1 MSEVETAP
9 PRPRR
14 LFGTDGVRGT
24 ANVHPMT
31 APMALKLGQAIAHV
45 FRGRGRRRVLIGKDT
60 RLSGYMFEDALA
72 SGICSMGANVIQVGP
87 MPTPALAFLTAD
99 MRCDAGVM
107 ISASHNP
114 YQDNGIKF
122 FGHDGF
128 KLADEL
134 EARIEALVE
143 SGELDAATADPD
155 EIGQA
160 RRIDDAEGRYVVFLK
175 KTFPMD
181 LELEGMRV
189 VLDCANGAAYKV
201 GPTVLSE
208 LGAEVFP
215 IAVEP
220 NGRNI
225 NRECGSTH
233 PEKAA
238 SRVREVRADVGI
250 AVDGDADRVILID
263 ERGEQVD
270 GDQVLALCAR
280 DLHERKE
287 LRGGGIVATV
297 MSNLGLE
304 RFLAARGLGLERTQV
319 GDRYVVEA
327 MRAGGYNLGGEQ
339 SGHVVF
345 TDYGRTGDGLMTA
358 LQVLAIMARSGR
370 RLSDL
375 ASDFERFPQVLV
387 NVAVA
392 SKRPLEELPGVQAAI
407 RRVEAELAGR
417 GRVLIRYSGTELKA
431 RVMVEGEDE
440 ARVREIAGDLA
451 DELRRSLGGV

>member
-1 MSEVETAP
+1 MSELPASAE
-9 PRPRR
+9 RR

-31 APMALKLGQAIAHV
+31 AAMALKLGQAIAHV
-45 FRGRGRRRVLIGKDT
+45 FRDKGRRRVLIGKDT

-72 SGICSMGANVIQVGP
+72 AGICSMGANVIQVGP

-114 YQDNGIKF
+114 YLDNGIKF

-128 KLADEL
+128 KLADEI
-134 EARIEALVE
+134 EARIEALIE
-143 SGELDAATADPD
+143 SGELDDAMAEPD
-155 EIGQA
+155 DIGQA
-160 RRIDDAEGRYVVFLK
+160 RRIEDSQGRYVVFLK

-181 LELEGMRV
+181 LTLEGLRV
-189 VLDCANGAAYKV
+189 VLDCANGSAYKV
-201 GPTVLSE
+201 GPTVLEE

-215 IAVEP
+215 LAVEP

-225 NRECGSTH
+225 NAECGSTH

-238 SRVREVRADVGI
+238 AKVLEVRADVGI
-250 AVDGDADRVILID
+250 AVDGDADRVILVD
-263 ERGEQVD
+263 ENGEEID
-270 GDQVLALCAR
+270 GDQILALCAR
-280 DLHERKE
+280 DLHDRKQ
-287 LRGGGIVATV
+287 LKGGGVVATV

-304 RFLAARGLGLERTQV
+304 KFLTAEGMSLLRTQV

-327 MRAGGYNLGGEQ
+327 MRSGGYNLGGEQ
-339 SGHVVF
+339 SGHIIF
-345 TDYGRTGDGLMTA
+345 TDHGRTGDGLMTA

-370 RLSDL
+370 KLSELLSD
-375 ASDFERFPQVLV
+375 FQRYPQVLL
-387 NVAVA
+387 NLEVAN
-392 SKRPLEELPGVQAAI
+392 KRPLEDLPSVQAAI
-407 RRVEAELAGR
+407 RKVEDELSGH

-440 ARVREIAGDLA
+440 TRVRELAEDLA
-451 DELRRSLGGV
+451 DELRRALAEVV